1 MKNNKLLLFSAITVI
16 VILAASI
23 TSKLQAPQVKR
34 EKEILLPEL
43 ASRINDVATI
53 TVKGSRRFVDLQ
65 KQDDIWII
73 TNADNYPAVFEKV
86 RDTVISL
93 STLKILAEKTDNP
106 EFYSRLDVEGPEVA
120 GSRSL
125 LLTLKDTSGQ
135 IMTSIIIGAPRHSKA
150 ASNKPGLYVRRPNEK
165 QALLVEGALFLTDQV
180 TDWFNQNILDI
191 PSSAIREVWIHHP
204 DGDDLKMSKEAR
216 AAPEFKL
223 KGDVK
228 QVKSVFKLI
237 LTRIST
243 SLEEL
248 RADGVSSINNFEFPD
263 DAVVTTFKTF
273 DGLII
278 TVKSA
283 IVDDKPYSHFS
294 FSVDDSLLQNT
305 TDSEQRTAQKIDI
318 ENEARILNSV
328 LSDWVY
334 QIPDFKYQDMT
345 KKLENITTSLEP
357 GSESSIEQPG
367 NTLDELNFPQ

>member
-1 MKNNKLLLFSAITVI
+1 
-16 VILAASI
+16 
-23 TSKLQAPQVKR
+23 
-34 EKEILLPEL
+34 
-43 ASRINDVATI
+43 
-53 TVKGSRRFVDLQ
+53 
-65 KQDDIWII
+65 
-73 TNADNYPAVFEKV
+73 
-86 RDTVISL
+86 
-93 STLKILAEKTDNP
+93 
-106 EFYSRLDVEGPEVA
+106 
-120 GSRSL
+120 
-125 LLTLKDTSGQ
+125 
-135 IMTSIIIGAPRHSKA
+135 
-150 ASNKPGLYVRRPNEK
+150 
-165 QALLVEGALFLTDQV
+165 LFLTDQV

-191 PSSAIREVWIHHP
+191 PSSVIREVWIRHP
-204 DGDDLKMSKEAR
+204 DGDELKMSKEVR
-216 AAPEFKL
+216 GAPEFKL

-248 RADGVSSINNFEFPD
+248 RADGVSSINNFEFPN

-283 IVDDKPYSHFS
+283 TVDDKPYAHFS
-294 FSVDDSLLQNT
+294 FSVDDSLMQET
-305 TDSEQRTAQKIDI
+305 KVSDPQMDEKIDI

-334 QIPDFKYQDMT
+334 QIPDFKYQDLT